1 MIELKKLR
9 WGNLFSYGEKNEL
22 DFTKSPLTQIVGYN
36 GHGKSSIALILE
48 EVLYNKNSKGIKK
61 ADILNRNLPAKS
73 YWIELDFRKD
83 YDEYNIKTT
92 RGSTQTVKLLKN
104 GEDISGHT
112 ATSTYTTI
120 AELIGYDHKTFTQI
134 VYQSSSASLEFLTA
148 TDSNRKKFLIDL
160 LNLTKY
166 VEAGEIFKQ
175 ASKDLTEKV
184 TAVSAKID
192 SAASIIAK
200 YAKFD
205 LTEKSE
211 VSVPEQP
218 RDLIEQVQVLQ
229 EKIRSI
235 DTINKAILQNNKYKE
250 LRDAIR
256 INTQISKPAL
266 DISEYT
272 SKKAILTKTVDDAE
286 KFVLKMQKL
295 GTQCPTCL
303 QAIDTKQLNELVG
316 EHKQQCTLA
325 NSELDTIKQIISDYN
340 TELEAYNAE
349 QKRVEEYEKY
359 HNLYDAEMQTST
371 LTKETLVS
379 EIAELEASIQEIN
392 LTIKQATTHNAQA
405 IAHNAK
411 ISVVKTQLED
421 SNQELAELKLELEA
435 LNKRLSILQV
445 LVKTFSSTGLV
456 AYKIECL
463 IKDLEET
470 TNHYLAEL
478 SGGRFQL
485 TFKVASDKLNV
496 VITDNGKDVDISAL
510 SSGEKARVNA
520 AALLGIRRLMQGLSN
535 NRINLLVLDETIE
548 NLDLEGKEKLVEVLL
563 AEDFLNTFII
573 SHSFSHPLLERV
585 YVTKENNISRI
596 DHG

>member
-9 WGNLFSYGEKNEL
+9 WGNLFSYGDNNEL
-22 DFTKSPLTQIVGYN
+22 DLTKSQLTQIVGYN

-61 ADILNRNLPAKS
+61 ADILNRNGSSKT

-83 YDEYNIKTT
+83 QDEYLIKTS
-92 RGSTQTVKLLKN
+92 RSSTQTVKLFKN

-112 ATSTYTTI
+112 ATTTYATI

-166 VEAGEIFKQ
+166 VEAGEVFKQ
-175 ASKDLTEKV
+175 ASKDLGEKI
-184 TAVSAKID
+184 TSITAKIE
-192 SAASIIAK
+192 SANSILAK

-211 VSVPEQP
+211 VEVPDSP

-229 EKIRSI
+229 EKIKSI
-235 DTINKAILQNNKYKE
+235 DTINKSILQNNKYKE
-250 LRDAIR
+250 LRDSIKLD
-256 INTQISKPAL
+256 TTVQKPTL

-272 SKKAILTKTVDDAE
+272 SKKAILTKTVDDNS

-295 GTQCPTCL
+295 GAQCPTCL
-303 QAIDTKQLNELVG
+303 QAINKQKLDELVG
-316 EHKQQCTLA
+316 EHEQQCTLA
-325 NSELDTIKQIISDYN
+325 NSELEVIKQIIADYN
-340 TELEAYNAE
+340 SKLEKWNAE

-359 HNLYDAEMQTST
+359 HNLYDDTLQTVP
-371 LTKETLVS
+371 LTKQDLETQ
-379 EIAELEASIQEIN
+379 ITELESSIQEIN
-392 LTIKQATTHNAQA
+392 QRIKKATEHNTQA

-421 SNQELAELKLELEA
+421 SNNELSDLKLELEA
-435 LNKRLSILQV
+435 HNKRLGVLQV

-470 TNHYLAEL
+470 TNSYLTEL

-496 VITDNGKDVDISAL
+496 VITDNGKDVDITAL